1 MSSERTLRLLKISI
15 WFILLALG
23 TWATA
28 AWAAETAPS
37 SNAADNASLSQ
48 LIQYLKTN
56 YTRATWDLVMR
67 WVNFLILVAVI
78 IKYARAP
85 VMGFLKGKQAETA
98 RAIERIEAEK
108 QLAEQKVRE
117 GRIKLQASQ
126 KRLELIRDRI
136 VSEGQR
142 QKAKMIDAAKHESRI
157 MLESARSRV
166 DNQIRDAYQII
177 RAELIESAA
186 EKAMAKLPRLM
197 TDQDHERMVGLWM
210 DKAG

>member
-1 MSSERTLRLLKISI
+1 MSSERTLRLLKISVWI
-15 WFILLALG
+15 FLLALG

-28 AWAAETAPS
+28 AWAAETASS
-37 SNAADNASLSQ
+37 SNAADKSSLSQ
-48 LIQYLKTN
+48 LVQYLKTN

-136 VSEGQR
+136 VAEGQR
-142 QKAKMIDAAKHESRI
+142 QKAEMIDAAKQESRI
-157 MLESARSRV
+157 MLASARSRV
-166 DNQIRDAYQII
+166 DNQIRDAFQVI
-177 RAELIESAA
+177 RVELIESAT
-186 EKAMAKLPRLM
+186 EKATAKLPRLM

>member
-1 MSSERTLRLLKISI
+1 MSSERTLRLLNISLWI
-15 WFILLALG
+15 TVLALG
-23 TWATA
+23 SLATAVWAT
-28 AWAAETAPS
+28 ETAPP
-37 SNAADNASLSQ
+37 SNAADNAFFSQ

-78 IKYARAP
+78 IKYARTP
-85 VMGFLKGKQAETA
+85 VVGFLRGKQAETA

-108 QLAEQKVRE
+108 QLAEQKVRQ

-126 KRLELIRDRI
+126 QRLDMIRDRI

-166 DNQIRDAYQII
+166 DNQIRDAYQVI
-177 RAELIESAA
+177 RAELIELAA
-186 EKAMAKLPRLM
+186 EKAMSKLPRLM

-210 DKAG
+210 DSAG